1 MKRINLIL
9 TAIGAMMLS
18 LTSCDA
24 IWGTSMSYGPD
35 DPTDYYYGWD
45 GDWMPTLAGVPITSP
60 YYYGGSAYPL
70 GPWQPV
76 PRPGTNTWGG
86 PIYGGGSG
94 PIINRPGGNVR
105 PGQTVTTPVPST
117 PSVPSTPDIPQTD
130 QKLPNINGSNPG
142 IALPPAGSGYIYKG
156 RH

>member
-1 MKRINLIL
+1 MKRINLSTIAVGAIL
-9 TAIGAMMLS
+9 LT

-45 GDWMPTLAGVPITSP
+45 GDWSPTLAGVPVTSP

-76 PRPGTNTWGG
+76 APPGTNSWGG
-86 PIYGGGSG
+86 PIYGGNA
-94 PIINRPGGNVR
+94 PVITRPGGNVR
-105 PGQTVTTPVPST
+105 PPQSSTPT
-117 PSVPSTPDIPQTD
+117 PSVPSTPSTPVVPPAGT
-130 QKLPNINGSNPG
+130 KLPNLNGSNPG
-142 IALPPAGSGYIYKG
+142 IALPPAGTGYKYNG

>member
-1 MKRINLIL
+1 MKRINLSTIAVGTIL
-9 TAIGAMMLS
+9 LT

-45 GDWMPTLAGVPITSP
+45 GDWSPTLAGVPITSP

-76 PRPGTNTWGG
+76 APPGTNSWGG
-86 PIYGGGSG
+86 PIYGGGNA
-94 PIINRPGGNVR
+94 PVITRPGGNVR
-105 PGQTVTTPVPST
+105 PPQSSTPT
-117 PSVPSTPDIPQTD
+117 PSVPSTPSTPVVPPAGT
-130 QKLPNINGSNPG
+130 KLPNLNGSNPG
-142 IALPPAGSGYIYKG
+142 IALPPAGSGYKYNG